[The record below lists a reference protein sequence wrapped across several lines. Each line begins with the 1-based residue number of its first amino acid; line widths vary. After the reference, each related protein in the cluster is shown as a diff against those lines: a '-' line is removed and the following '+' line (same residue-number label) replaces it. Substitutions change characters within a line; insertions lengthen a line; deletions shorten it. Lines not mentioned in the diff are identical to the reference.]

1 MAKKDKA
8 LCAEIP
14 AEHLTAETDWTQLCA
29 EAESVSADEQ
39 TAAYLEADEM
49 DFASDAGEAPAADSS
64 DDSSFDM
71 LRAPLMRPTLLEASA
86 GTGKTFSIKHLVLR
100 FVAEEDV
107 SVSRMLIMT
116 FTRAATAELKARI
129 QSHLSA
135 MHGLMTGTFADSAVD
150 AVLLEQRALWAE
162 QGRDPAVIVSRLRES
177 LAQFDNAGIFTI
189 HGFCQKV
196 LEDRAFT
203 SGSSI
208 GFELVENVDDLV
220 EEVVNEFIR
229 TSLLQLSEREDRAAI
244 SDPEKWIEILK
255 QLMAAPEDLVP
266 STIVSLPESP
276 ELAAAFQNFV
286 KEAPKR
292 LAQKKCEARVKTFDD
307 LLIELYER
315 LRGDPADAESR
326 AQAQRLAESIR
337 SAFSV
342 VLVDEF
348 QDTDPI
354 QYAVI
359 KRLFLRK
366 REPHPVW
373 FVGDPKQAIYR
384 FRGADLETYLRAR
397 RDVEALYQTAGSG
410 RFRGVYA
417 LTTNY
422 RSSPDLVRAFN
433 AFWRTAPNPFLRED
447 LAYLE
452 VKSSPKNLPL
462 MQKRPDGAIMDAVPF
477 EWVSSWQETPAQ
489 TAAERRQQQGI
500 ILTDRITAMIEAGR
514 RGELLVP
521 CADEEASLAV
531 AEKDG
536 KRLRGVLPGDI
547 AVLVRTHDEGL
558 TAAEVLKH
566 RGVRVQ
572 IRCDQNVCNTIEAC
586 EIGMILSAFAAPGD
600 LKLLRAARTTRLIGD
615 DLACL
620 DDQERDETRR
630 IALRGEF
637 EYGARNWGTVGPAAA
652 LERLMTFCRTAER
665 LLPQANGERT
675 LTNYRHLLELL
686 HGAARIIPTPA
697 GLAAWLAAEAKR
709 PVSDFNRE
717 RLESDANLVLV
728 ETIHSSKG
736 LQYPIVFLPYTQSG
750 SIGTH
755 ARCTSRTDDPKR
767 SAQRCLEVRFEAEKP
782 DQRVNQ
788 AEYEEKV
795 RVMYVAMTRAARHLC
810 IIGEQR
816 IKSAVNPDQWHSSTA
831 QAHLF
836 RALTGQLTPSRADIL
851 PAVERLAGLQS
862 SSGTPLFRFTE
873 LGAAAAGA
881 QSSLLTQGTVG
892 ESYTTAQSQT
902 RRSEWRTSSFTGITR
917 MAEDDGPGFSTWYG
931 QAEKPPLVDDIL
943 SFPKGAQAGTCLH
956 EMMERADFSLM
967 ASDDEKAAAA
977 RLALTVRE
985 VEKHLSLPE
994 KEAASAAAGAAA
1006 MIRDLLNAEVA
1017 PGVTLKDVPK
1027 SARSAEL
1034 EFLIPIS
1041 ASLTAKRLVSELKA
1055 MDPKYDFGTLRPEDL
1070 KGFLTGFI
1078 DLAFSAGGRFYVL
1091 DWKSNKISPEAS
1103 GYTEK
1108 AMSAEMDVHLYRLQY
1123 LIYWVALRRF
1133 LQVRLGAHW
1142 RDEMIGGAI
1151 YVFLRG
1157 VRAGTTTAANPQ
1169 GIVFDPVRPEV
1180 IRRMDDLF
1188 AGRA

>member
-1 MAKKDKA
+1 M
-8 LCAEIP
+8 
-14 AEHLTAETDWTQLCA
+14 
-29 EAESVSADEQ
+29 
-39 TAAYLEADEM
+39 
-49 DFASDAGEAPAADSS
+49 
-64 DDSSFDM
+64 
-71 LRAPLMRPTLLEASA
+71 
-86 GTGKTFSIKHLVLR
+86 
-100 FVAEEDV
+100 
-107 SVSRMLIMT
+107 
-116 FTRAATAELKARI
+116 
-129 QSHLSA
+129 
-135 MHGLMTGTFADSAVD
+135 
-150 AVLLEQRALWAE
+150 
-162 QGRDPAVIVSRLRES
+162 
-177 LAQFDNAGIFTI
+177 
-189 HGFCQKV
+189 

-220 EEVVNEFIR
+220 EDVVNEFIR
-229 TSLLQLSEREDRAAI
+229 TSLLQLREREDRAAI
-244 SDPEKWIEILK
+244 SDPGKWIEILK
-255 QLMAAPEDLVP
+255 QLMAAPDDLVP

-292 LAQKKCEARVKTFDD
+292 LAQKKREARVKTFDD

-326 AQAQRLAESIR
+326 AQAERLAESIR

-359 KRLFLRK
+359 RRLFLRK

-433 AFWRTAPNPFLRED
+433 AF
-447 LAYLE
+447 
-452 VKSSPKNLPL
+452 
-462 MQKRPDGAIMDAVPF
+462 

-489 TAAERRQQQGI
+489 TAEERRQQQGI
-500 ILTDRITAMIEAGR
+500 VLADRITAMIEAGR

-566 RGVRVQ
+566 RGVRVR

-620 DDQERDETRR
+620 DDQERDEIRR

-795 RVMYVAMTRAARHLC
+795 RVMYVAMTRAVRHLC

-881 QSSLLTQGTVG
+881 QSSLLTQRTVG

-967 ASDDEKAAAA
+967 ACDDEKAAAA

-1041 ASLTAKRLVSELKA
+1041 ASLTAERLVSELKA

-1133 LQVRLGAHW
+1133 LQVRLGTHW